1 MTLPITIPLPIP
13 FATRV
18 VNAYL
23 LPGAPVTVVD
33 PGVDWDETE
42 TELASALAAHGL
54 RLADVDQIVITH
66 QHHDHAGFAHRLKAL
81 SGASV
86 VAFRDAVPYLAGLPG
101 ESMEAE
107 DRYQADVMRLHGVPE
122 ELVQERFEFS
132 KANRRYAGSVTV
144 DRPVAE
150 GDVVEAGGL
159 RLTVHERPG
168 HSPSDLV
175 FVDEQE
181 RFALVGDHLIAG
193 ISPNPIAH
201 RPLDRPAEP
210 HDRPQALVAYLD
222 SLRRTGELEFA
233 VGLSGHGPPVDD
245 ARQLIRDRYEFHER
259 RKEKVL
265 THIGDESPTAH
276 EIALGIWADT
286 ARRESFLTLTETLGH
301 LDILE
306 NEGRVQSREAP
317 EGVVRYTRAG
327 SQ

>member
-1 MTLPITIPLPIP
+1 MTLPVTIPLPIP

-23 LPGAPVTVVD
+23 LPGEPVTVVD

-54 RLADVDQIVITH
+54 RLGDVEQIVITH
-66 QHHDHAGFAHRLKAL
+66 QHHDHAGFTHRLKAA

-86 VAFRDAVPYLAGLPG
+86 VAFRGVVPYLAGLPG

-107 DRYQADVMRLHGVPE
+107 DGYQADVMRLHGVPE
-122 ELVQERFEFS
+122 ELVRERLEFS
-132 KANRRYAGSVTV
+132 KANRRYAGSVAV
-144 DRPVAE
+144 DRPVVE
-150 GDVVEAGGL
+150 GDVVEAGGM
-159 RLTVHERPG
+159 RLAVRERPG

-175 FVDEQE
+175 FVDEQA

-201 RPLDRPAEP
+201 RPLDRPADP
-210 HDRPQALVAYLD
+210 RDRPQALVAYLD
-222 SLRRTGELEFA
+222 SLRRTAELEFSI
-233 VGLSGHGPPVDD
+233 GLSGHGPPVDD
-245 ARQLIRDRYEFHER
+245 HRQLIRDRYEFHDR

-265 THIGDESPTAH
+265 ASLGDDSRTAH
-276 EIALGIWADT
+276 EIALAIWADT

-301 LDILE
+301 LDVLE
-306 NEGRVQSREAP
+306 NEGRVESREGPDA
-317 EGVVRYTRAG
+317 VVRYVRAA